1 MPAPSDSDIRARL
14 VDLDDSD
21 SNVSSFEAGFIE
33 SVVFK
38 YKGPLSEKQRALALQ
53 ILEKYGK

>member
-1 MPAPSDSDIRARL
+1 MNAPNDREIRERL

>member
-1 MPAPSDSDIRARL
+1 MPAPSDSEIRDRL
-14 VDLDDSD
+14 VDLDNSD
-21 SNVSSFEAGFIE
+21 CSVSSFEAGFIE

-38 YKGPLSEKQRALALQ
+38 YKGPLSAKQRAVALQ